1 MKKVEAIVRPDRLSA
16 VREAMVSAGASG
28 VTVVTVTGHGSQ
40 GGVTQKWRGHE
51 YTVSLLPKVHVFCVV
66 AEDDVTEV
74 VESIVAAARTGD
86 LGDGKIFVTAVDDV
100 VRIRTG
106 ESGRDAIG

>member
-1 MKKVEAIVRPDRLSA
+1 MKKIEAIVRPDHLSV
-16 VREAMVSAGASG
+16 VREAMVSAGATG

-51 YTVSLLPKVHVFCVV
+51 YTVSLLPKVHVFAVV
-66 AEDDVTEV
+66 AEEDVVEV

-86 LGDGKIFVTAVDDV
+86 LGDGKVFVTAIDDA

-106 ESGRDAIG
+106 ESGREALG